1 VSRIA
6 GPVLDFPGL
15 DAPHADMLQ
24 RAADLAAAAGARNDR
39 KVASILDG
47 LLEATALH
55 FAFEE
60 ELMERTSYPER
71 GAHRAAHD
79 LFLQDLHLS
88 AREIATA
95 GVTPRVLEWATERL
109 QQWLRFHMEANDR
122 PLARHLQRVEHAPA
136 ARPTHRRS
144 KS

>member
-1 VSRIA
+1 VTRIA

-15 DAPHADMLQ
+15 DAPHADMLH
-24 RAADLAAAAGARNDR
+24 RAAELAQAAGARQAS

-47 LLEATALH
+47 LLDATALH

-60 ELMERTSYPER
+60 ELMERTGYPER

-88 AREIATA
+88 AQEIATS
-95 GVTPRVLEWATERL
+95 GVSPRVLEWATVRL

-122 PLARHLQRVEHAPA
+122 PLTQHLQRVEHAPL

>member
-1 VSRIA
+1 VTRIA

-24 RAADLAAAAGARNDR
+24 RAAELASAAVARQDR

-60 ELMERTSYPER
+60 ELMERTVYPER
-71 GAHRAAHD
+71 GAHRSAHE

-88 AREIATA
+88 AQEIARA
-95 GVTPRVLEWATERL
+95 GVSPRILEWATVRL

-122 PLARHLQRVEHAPA
+122 PLALHLQRVAHAPL
-136 ARPTHRRS
+136 ARPSQRPT